1 VGGLALV
8 PTGLRGSPAALEQ
21 SVAHHY
27 LVIDVNH
34 SIIGVTRATASA
46 LPSSLSNQ
54 TQLAALV

>member
-1 VGGLALV
+1 V
-8 PTGLRGSPAALEQ
+8 PSGLRGSPAALEQ

-46 LPSSLSNQ
+46 RPSSLSNQ